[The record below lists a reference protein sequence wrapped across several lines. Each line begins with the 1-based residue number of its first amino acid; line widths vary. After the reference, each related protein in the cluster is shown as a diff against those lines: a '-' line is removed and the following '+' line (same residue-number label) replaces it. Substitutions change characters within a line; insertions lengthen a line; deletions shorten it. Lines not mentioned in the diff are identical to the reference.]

1 MCERC
6 DLIDYPVADV
16 WRPCWQPR
24 SKPIKVLIDD
34 GRSFATELK
43 DAQRIIHQQ
52 AEVIRHLHAIERW
65 PHLAETHQPQAP
77 KLID

>member
-16 WRPCWQPR
+16 WRPCWQPHQ
-24 SKPIKVLIDD
+24 KPVKVLIDD
-34 GRSFATELK
+34 GRSLAQELK
-43 DAQRIIHQQ
+43 DAQRIIQQQ
-52 AEVIRHLHAIERW
+52 ADAIRHLQAVERW
-65 PHLAETHQPQAP
+65 PHLADTPTHPTL